1 MSALKPEDI
10 LKTHWGYSSFRP
22 LQRDIIQ
29 SVLEK
34 NDSIALLPT
43 GAGKSLCYQVPA
55 LMMEGL
61 ALVISPLIALM
72 KDQVDHLRKRN
83 VRAAAIFSGMTHRE
97 IDMTLDNCIYGN
109 CKILYVSPERLK
121 TELFLE
127 RSRKMRISL
136 LAVDE
141 AHCISQWG
149 FDFRPTYLEIA
160 DYREIIGPIP
170 TLALTATATRHVIDD
185 IRKYLRIGNAILYK
199 ASFARENLSFSLRNT
214 EDKEEKLI
222 EILNK
227 ITGSGIV
234 YVRSR
239 KKCRELHQLLQQRR
253 ISSDYYHAG
262 LTNEVRAQKQ
272 DAWQRN
278 KIRIMLATN
287 AFGMGIDKSNV
298 RIVVHFDM
306 PDNPEAF
313 YQEAG
318 RAGRDR
324 EKAYAVMLFQEA
336 DRLSLES
343 QFELSNPG
351 EKELRLAYQA
361 MANYLRI
368 AVGSGEFISWDFDLN
383 DFCDR
388 FKLNTAEAYASIRKL
403 EEEGL
408 LTLNESFYHPSRMMF
423 LLHKARLY
431 EFQVANAVFDPLI
444 KTTLRMYGGE
454 LFTAFVNISESAI
467 ARNLALS
474 PSVVT
479 DQLGHLHRAGLLSY
493 DAQKDK
499 AQLILLSPRFD
510 AAQLPIDRNR
520 LAARKQAKREKLNWM
535 LDYAINTR
543 DCRMRQIIEY
553 FGEEGASE
561 CGICD
566 NCIARRKGKTRVP
579 ADRLMDLILGSLGP
593 RPLAPDE
600 LIRMHELDPQ
610 LAADAIRELL
620 DVGVLRYDESGRLQR
635 MR

>member
-1 MSALKPEDI
+1 MSGLKPEDI

-29 SVLEK
+29 TVLEK

-55 LMMEGL
+55 LIMEGL
-61 ALVISPLIALM
+61 TLVISPLIALM
-72 KDQVDHLRKRN
+72 KDQVDHLRRRN
-83 VRAAAIFSGMTHRE
+83 VRAAAIFSGMTNRE
-97 IDMTLDNCIYGN
+97 IDITLDNCIYGN
-109 CKILYVSPERLK
+109 YKILFVSPERLK

-185 IRKYLRIGNAILYK
+185 IRQYLRIENAILYK

-239 KKCRELHQLLQQRR
+239 KKCRELHQLLQRRR

-262 LTNEVRAQKQ
+262 LTNEVRGQKQ

-278 KIRIMLATN
+278 KIRIMVATN

-351 EKELRLAYQA
+351 EKELRLVYQA

-368 AVGSGEFISWDFDLN
+368 AVGSGELISWDFDLN

-388 FKLNTAEAYASIRKL
+388 FKLNTAEVYASIRKL

-408 LTLNESFYHPSRMMF
+408 LSLNESFYHPSRMM
-423 LLHKARLY
+423 LLVDKARLY

-474 PSVVT
+474 PSVIA
-479 DQLGHLHRAGLLSY
+479 DQLGRLHQTGLLSY
-493 DAQKDK
+493 EAQKDK
-499 AQLILLSPRFD
+499 AQLTLLSPRAE

-535 LDYAINTR
+535 LEYAVNTR

-553 FGEEGASE
+553 FGEEGASD

-566 NCIARRKGKTRVP
+566 NCIARRKGSTRIP

-593 RPLAPDE
+593 RPMAPDE
-600 LIRMHELDPQ
+600 LIRLHELDPQ